1 MKGNIMKHTLLQN
14 VALTD
19 ITSGTLQDRQA
30 TSEALQLE
38 GPNGVVAQLV
48 DGPEGMKAVGQIE
61 PVLLIASAEAAK
73 IMGKGYKASST
84 LYDTISGERRLKGRK
99 YMGEKTCLAVVVTGF
114 KDTTEST
121 ARDQLLAMCHQP
133 NMSEHYTLSDIAKM
147 VWRWLGSVDAK
158 IAGDRVR
165 TVCRQA
171 KAWSATEVKNAAE
184 LIDMAPDNVWER
196 INRGQWSIN
205 LAHTIVKA
213 ASGLTDSQTQKIADK
228 FNLKADDNQTI
239 EQKVQNKA
247 FAFMSVKSNRKGLT
261 KSQKDAKRVMA
272 ALWGSEEDAYTY
284 QAGWDVLTKDQRD
297 SFKKNLS
304 AVAKMDA
311 DKIAA
316 WTELMDG
323 DEGKRF
329 RSFTNAY
336 RVAKELGHDMK
347 FFESRIS

>member
-1 MKGNIMKHTLLQN
+1 MKYTLLQD

-38 GPNGVVAQLV
+38 GPNGVIAQLV
-48 DGPEGMKAVGQIE
+48 KGPEGMEAVGQLE
-61 PVLLIASAEAAK
+61 PVLLIASKEAAK

-84 LYDTISGERRLKGRK
+84 LYDTMSGERRLKGRK
-99 YMGEKTCLAVVVTGF
+99 SMGKETCLAVVVTGF
-114 KDTTEST
+114 KDSTKAT

-147 VWRWLGSVDAK
+147 VWRWLGSVDAA
-158 IAGDRVR
+158 IAGQRVQ

-171 KAWSATEVKNAAE
+171 KEWTETEVNQAAE
-184 LIDMAPDNVWER
+184 LVDIAPDNVWQR

-213 ASGLTDSQTQKIADK
+213 AAGLTETQEQKIADK
-228 FNLKADDNQTI
+228 FGLKEDKEETI
-239 EQKVQNKA
+239 EQKVQDKA
-247 FAFMSVKSNRKGLT
+247 FSFMSVKSNRKGLT
-261 KSQKDAKRVMA
+261 KSKEDQKRVMA
-272 ALWGSEEDAYTY
+272 ALWGSKEDAYTY
-284 QAGWDVLTKDQRD
+284 QAGINILNKNARD
-297 SFKKNLS
+297 AFKKNLS
-304 AVAKMDA
+304 EVAKLDA
-311 DKIAA
+311 DKVAA
-316 WTELMDG
+316 WTELLDG
-323 DEGKRF
+323 EDAKRF

-347 FFESRIS
+347 HFDSRIS